1 MDSGKKGTLAPN
13 GTLLACTLN
22 EALIEELYTYE
33 GIEMYAYK
41 IDALLGT
48 GINIHRNPLN
58 VRNFEY
64 FSEDP
69 LILGSVAA
77 TICKGIAKS
86 GNMAVIKHFCANDQ
100 EKNRHNVD
108 SVVSEKA
115 LREIYLK
122 PFEITLQN
130 GSCKAVMTS
139 YNPVNGVWSCGN
151 YDLNTAISNEWAS
164 ATL

>member
-58 VRNFEY
+58 GRNFEY

-77 TICKGIAKS
+77 TIC
-86 GNMAVIKHFCANDQ
+86 
-100 EKNRHNVD
+100 
-108 SVVSEKA
+108 
-115 LREIYLK
+115 
-122 PFEITLQN
+122 
-130 GSCKAVMTS
+130 
-139 YNPVNGVWSCGN
+139 
-151 YDLNTAISNEWAS
+151 
-164 ATL
+164 